1 MPLMPVKI
9 NSPASINFAIPI
21 VSSLVF
27 SMHNGK
33 LVGPVDGFGSV
44 DWDYIRTIAVKRA
57 IAMRSQGFVHPATLV
72 PSELEYAE
80 GYRARMS
87 VLWNKMRPIPPSN
100 ATKQFQKPNHQQQ
113 KTNHPQQKQN
123 HPQQHKP
130 NQSKPN
136 QPKPQHPKPT
146 QQQHKP
152 ASPKPAQTKEPPK
165 SKPAEKPKTEKPTK
179 Q

>member
-9 NSPASINFAIPI
+9 NSSASINFAIPI

-33 LVGPVDGFGSV
+33 LVGPIDGFGTD

-57 IAMRSQGFVHPATLV
+57 IAIRSQGFVHPATLV

-87 VLWNKMRPIPPSN
+87 ILWNKMRSISSGNASN
-100 ATKQFQKPNHQQQ
+100 QSKPLHPKQAHS
-113 KTNHPQQKQN
+113 
-123 HPQQHKP
+123 QQHKP
-130 NQSKPN
+130 NQ
-136 QPKPQHPKPT
+136 PK
-146 QQQHKP
+146 
-152 ASPKPAQTKEPPK
+152 SAQTKEPPK
-165 SKPAEKPKTEKPTK
+165 TKPVEKSKTEKQTK